1 MISLAINHLFLIFSD
16 ISLGKTFCFQ
26 EVKIESE
33 MVNNLPFWNLQIILS
48 QKVWLYG
55 EY

>member
-1 MISLAINHLFLIFSD
+1 MIPVAINYLFLIFSY

-33 MVNNLPFWNLQIILS
+33 MVNNLPF
-48 QKVWLYG
+48 
-55 EY
+55 